1 MFHDSL
7 EVAESRLGQSD
18 TLAGSFRTLRSKL
31 VQAASKRRNRNRL
44 QIAQAILH
52 VTRNGAGKTRILYG
66 ANLSFKLLQ
75 DYLAVLVK
83 AGLIE
88 VRGGERKVYSTTSK
102 GMRFLEEF
110 DALERF
116 VALASAKRNELSIM
130 LARAAS
136 TR

>member
-1 MFHDSL
+1 M
-7 EVAESRLGQSD
+7 
-18 TLAGSFRTLRSKL
+18 AGSIRALKSKRI
-31 VQAASKRRNRNRL
+31 QAASHRRNRNRL

-66 ANLSFKLLQ
+66 ANLSFRLLQ

-88 VRGGERKVYSTTSK
+88 VKGGERKVYSTTAK

-116 VALASAKRNELSIM
+116 VTLAAAKRNELSIM
-130 LARAAS
+130 LAKAS